1 MSVGFQWLFLT
12 VPLVGLQC
20 VLVFFPD
27 HNSLIFGSKTW
38 SMVLIF
44 STSVYIFTE
53 KDVFNL
59 AQTLIM
65 SVNLVLIESD

>member
-27 HNSLIFGSKTW
+27 HNNLIFDSKTW